1 MIRLV
6 VLRRTRPLK
15 YGRFTTIALSLIAG
29 IVLYTLILAAIGVS
43 PVLTLSIISTSFI
56 SSGVVKDFIVLTVL
70 GYALLVAFKGS
81 LWNIGAEGQFYMGAV
96 PVIYL
101 TTIAFFTMGNVSI
114 VQSILVII
122 GSIILA
128 IIFGGLWGA
137 IAGAIKAYAG
147 VDEVPVT
154 LILNYIA
161 YYLVNILIL
170 GPFQGKYVYGYK
182 RTDLIPEAYQLGI
195 KIQFAS
201 TGNPII
207 DGVLSYVRELII
219 HGWWLVGLAL
229 VVFLVW
235 WFFNKTSLGLK
246 VKVLG
251 SNPDYLVTA
260 GWDVKKVII
269 ATFAISGAI
278 VGFMSALYL
287 LGYLLRLEYP
297 IEGQTAGYGYL
308 AILVAWLSLL
318 DIALVPVSAY
328 IISSL
333 TNAGIAQSSAPE
345 VKQALTQAGFAG
357 AELSFR
363 WVMIGSILLTYSVL
377 RFLSDYEVRVIR
389 K

>member
-1 MIRLV
+1 V

-15 YGRFTTIALSLIAG
+15 HGKLTTITLSLVAG
-29 IVLYTLILAAIGVS
+29 ILLYTFILAAIGVS
-43 PVLTLSIISTSFI
+43 PLLTLSIISSSFI
-56 SSGVVKDFIVLTVL
+56 SSGVIKDFIVLTVL

-101 TTIAFFTMGNVSI
+101 TTVAFYTMGSVSI
-114 VQSILVII
+114 AQSILVIT
-122 GSIILA
+122 GSVILA
-128 IIFGGLWGA
+128 IVFGALWGA

-195 KIQFAS
+195 KIQLAS

-207 DGVLSYVRELII
+207 DGVLSYVREMII
-219 HGWWLVGLAL
+219 FGWWLLGLAM

-260 GWDVKKVII
+260 GWDVKKVTI

-318 DIALVPVSAY
+318 DITLVPVSAY

-333 TNAGIAQSSAPE
+333 TNAGIAQSSSPE
-345 VKQALTQAGFAG
+345 VKQFLTQAGFAG

>member
-15 YGRFTTIALSLIAG
+15 YGRLTTIALSLAAG
-29 IVLYTLILAAIGVS
+29 ILLYTLILAVIGVS
-43 PVLTLSIISTSFI
+43 PLLTFSIISASFI

-101 TTIAFFTMGNVSI
+101 TTIVFFTTGSVSI
-114 VQSILVII
+114 IQSVLVIA

-128 IIFGGLWGA
+128 ILFGGLWGA
-137 IAGAIKAYAG
+137 IAGVIKAYAG

-154 LILNYIA
+154 LILNYVA

-182 RTDLIPEAYQLGI
+182 RTDLIPEAYQLSI
-195 KIQFAS
+195 KVQLTP

-219 HGWWLVGLAL
+219 FGWWVLAL
-229 VVFLVW
+229 AMVVIAVW

-260 GWDVKKVII
+260 GWDVRKVTIS
-269 ATFAISGAI
+269 TFAISGGI
-278 VGFMSALYL
+278 VGLMSALYL

-297 IEGQTAGYGYL
+297 IESQTAGYGYL

-345 VKQALTQAGFAG
+345 VKQALAQAGFAG

-363 WVMIGSILLTYSVL
+363 WIMIGSILLTYSVL

>member
-15 YGRFTTIALSLIAG
+15 HGRFTTIALSLIAG

-101 TTIAFFTMGNVSI
+101 TTIAFYTMGNVSI

-195 KIQFAS
+195 KIQLAS

-260 GWDVKKVII
+260 GWDVKKVTI